1 MNAPRYSHKSC
12 SIVAGAV
19 HLHEPPPADTNLRKP
34 TPAEFSVYRVEVA
47 IRHELAVVLF
57 HGKSEMS
64 SFTGGG
70 QRGRHY
76 LAASFF

>member
-1 MNAPRYSHKSC
+1 MM
-12 SIVAGAV
+12 
-19 HLHEPPPADTNLRKP
+19 
-34 TPAEFSVYRVEVA
+34 A

-64 SFTGGG
+64 SFTGDG

-76 LAASFF
+76 LAALFF